1 MKTLATALALT
12 FTLGASTLA
21 CSSESSG
28 GRVDTG
34 TALSSLRSPTGTF
47 DKSNATSAFAGFRD
61 QRERSSNVAGAQ
73 PAGRAQTG
81 SSQQGLRILNTAA
94 SLEANCSE
102 GQTCACP
109 GSGSASWSHE
119 STAEGE
125 VVRMSFAQCVFEDGD
140 AFDGEAV
147 VLASKEP
154 LLGLERETGGAFGDT
169 GDLGGYASLLIAANG
184 DMTHQGK
191 TMALQFALLMEAGYT
206 LLSVEV
212 PDGSVVIGIAPSGKV
227 IVMAKNETWTCAA
240 TAGAYACTSSSGEQ
254 LDVEAALSAGDDGDD
269 DGGEISE
276 GDEGDDPFDGWSD
289 DE

>member
-109 GSGSASWSHE
+109 GGGSASWSHE

-125 VVRMSFAQCVFEDGD
+125 VVRMSFGQCIFEDGD

-154 LLGLERETGGAFGDT
+154 LLGLEAEADGAFGDAA
-169 GDLGGYASLLIAANG
+169 GAGYASLLIAANG
-184 DMTHQGK
+184 DMTHAGK
-191 TMALQFALLMEAGYT
+191 TMALQFALLMEAGYM

-212 PDGSVVIGIAPSGKV
+212 PDGSVVIGLAPSGKV

-240 TAGAYACTSSSGEQ
+240 TAGAYACTSSSGEE

-269 DGGEISE
+269 GEISE